1 MGQQVINGL
10 FAGSIYALF
19 AVGYTLVFGV
29 LDILNLAHQAV
40 FMIGAFAALELVL
53 HWRMPLWPALLLSMA
68 IGALIGALLER
79 VAFRPLRRRPDSYFS
94 GLISSLAMATILQ
107 AVVLQ
112 IFGPNLYRFPNL
124 VFPAHLYR
132 IGSLQVTLLQ
142 IVILLLSLLVMIGL
156 QTFLLSTR
164 TGRAIRA
171 VAESHQTA
179 RILGIDVDRIIM
191 LSFMISSALGA
202 LAGVFYGL
210 AFNSIDQAMGQTVEL
225 KGLAVIILGGMG
237 SVPGAVFGGYLLGL
251 TEVGTV
257 ASLGSP
263 YRDAAAFLVLFGI
276 LLVRPRGL
284 LGRKAV
290 RQA

>member
-53 HWRMPLWPALLLSMA
+53 YWRMPLWPALLLSMT

>member
-53 HWRMPLWPALLLSMA
+53 HWRMPLWPALLLSMT